1 MKWIF
6 LIMAL
11 AVTRQVLAADLPA
24 RKPGLWEIGT
34 TIEGRNPPTQTI
46 KQCID
51 AATDQMTMSITGPF
65 SQAVCPKRD
74 VKSSGDS
81 ITVDSTCTVGNS
93 TANVDAVMTGSLD
106 SAYTMTVK
114 SEGAGLPGGTMTISI
129 VGTRLGDCTSEQKP
143 GDIIFSNG
151 RTLNILEAQKHV
163 PSNIPPPPP
172 SQPSPQ

>member
-11 AVTRQVLAADLPA
+11 VVTGQALAADLPS
-24 RKPGLWEIGT
+24 RKPGLWEIKT
-34 TIEGRNPPTQTI
+34 TIDGRSPPTQVI

-65 SQAVCPKRD
+65 SQAVCPKQG
-74 VKSSGDS
+74 VKSSGNS
-81 ITVDSTCTVGNS
+81 ITVDSTCTIGKS
-93 TANVDAVMTGSLD
+93 TANVQAVITGSFD

-114 SEGAGLPGGTMTISI
+114 SEGAGLPGGAMIMTIA
-129 VGTRLGDCTSEQKP
+129 GNRLGDCTAEQKP

-151 RTLNILEAQKHV
+151 RTLNILEAQKQA
-163 PSNIPPPPP
+163 PSNIPLPP
-172 SQPSPQ
+172 SPSTPQ

>member
-11 AVTRQVLAADLPA
+11 AVTRQALAADLPA
-24 RKPGLWEIGT
+24 RKPGLWEIKT
-34 TIEGRNPPTQTI
+34 TIEGRNPPTQVI

-51 AATDQMTMSITGPF
+51 AATDQMTLSIAGPF
-65 SQAVCPKRD
+65 SPAVCPKRE

-81 ITVDSTCTVGNS
+81 IMIDSSCTIGKT
-93 TANVDAVMTGSLD
+93 TANAHAVITGSFD

-114 SEGAGLPGGTMTISI
+114 SEGAGLPVGAMIMTIA
-129 VGTRLGDCTSEQKP
+129 GNRLGDCTAEQKP

-151 RTLNILEAQKHV
+151 RTVNILEAQKHV
-163 PSNIPPPPP
+163 LSPNDPLPP
-172 SQPSPQ
+172 SPAQ

>member
-11 AVTRQVLAADLPA
+11 VVTRQALAADLPS
-24 RKPGLWEIGT
+24 RKPGLWEIKT
-34 TIEGRNPPTQTI
+34 TIEGRNPPTQAI

-65 SQAVCPKRD
+65 SQAVCPKQD
-74 VKSSGDS
+74 VKSSGNS
-81 ITVDSTCTVGNS
+81 IAVDSTCTIGKS
-93 TANVDAVMTGSLD
+93 TANVQAVMTGSFD

-114 SEGAGLPGGTMTISI
+114 SEVAGLPGGAMIMTIA
-129 VGTRLGDCTSEQKP
+129 GNRLGDCTAEQKP

-151 RTLNILEAQKHV
+151 RTLNILEAQKQA
-163 PSNIPPPPP
+163 PSNIPLPP
-172 SQPSPQ
+172 SPSTSQ